1 MDDTFAPLPANTEPP
16 GVVFWFRQDLRLH
29 DQPALAHAAELAQR
43 LGGWLLP
50 VHVLDSGWQEQTPWG
65 FVRCGA
71 HRRAWTEMALQ
82 GLSQQLQA
90 MGSTLLRGEGEPVQS
105 LVRLVQ
111 ALGGPWLVCEE
122 IAAPEEQA
130 QVQAL
135 RHQGVRVHTHWQ
147 STLVAPEAL
156 PVPPE
161 ALPDQFTAF
170 RQLLERHGV
179 QPSAPR
185 PAPARLPALPEA
197 ALLQRGRARLASPQ
211 VEASAAAACVDP
223 RTSFPWHQAEF
234 HGTEHAALA
243 HLQRYCAR
251 GLPHRYK
258 ATRNGLDGTDDS
270 SKWSPWLATGA
281 LSARTAWAAVA
292 AFAQAHGAN
301 EGTEWLAFELLWR
314 DHFRWLHHKH
324 GRRLYRA
331 QGLGAQPAPPH
342 QPEAFA
348 RWCQGQTGN
357 AFIDAGMRELAATG
371 YLSNRMRQNVASHL
385 IHELGCDWRAGA
397 AWFEAR
403 LIDHDVYSN
412 QGNWLYLSGRGTDP
426 RPQRR
431 FNTERQAQLYDPD
444 GRYRQKW
451 AA

>member
-1 MDDTFAPLPANTEPP
+1 MSLDHTFAPSAAAPPP
-16 GVVFWFRQDLRLH
+16 GVLFWFRQDLRLH
-29 DQPALAHAAELAQR
+29 DQLALAHAAALAEHM
-43 LGGWLLP
+43 GGWLLP
-50 VHVLDSGWQEQTPWG
+50 VHVHDTGLHALTPWG
-65 FVRCGA
+65 FERTGA
-71 HRRAWTEMALQ
+71 HRLAWTDMAVQ
-82 GLSQQLQA
+82 GLSASLQA
-90 MGSTLLRGEGEPVQS
+90 LDSTLLRGEGDPLAVLAELAHALQS
-105 LVRLVQ
+105 
-111 ALGGPWLVCEE
+111 PWLVCEE
-122 IAAPEEQA
+122 IAAPEEEA

-135 RHQGVRVHTHWQ
+135 RRRGLHVQTVWQ

-156 PVPPE
+156 PLPPE
-161 ALPDQFTAF
+161 ALPDTFTPF
-170 RQLLERHGV
+170 RLLLERHGV
-179 QPSAPR
+179 QACAPI
-185 PAPARLPALPEA
+185 PAPTRLPALPPEPW
-197 ALLQRGRARLASPQ
+197 LRLAR
-211 VEASAAAACVDP
+211 ERCVPPRP
-223 RTSFPWHQAEF
+223 RTPAPVDARAAFPWGPTGLQGSEQ
-234 HGTEHAALA
+234 AALA

-258 ATRNGLDGTDDS
+258 ATRNGLDGVDDS

-292 AFAQAHGAN
+292 DFAQAQGAN
-301 EGTEWLAFELLWR
+301 EGTEWLLFELLWR
-314 DHFRWLHHKH
+314 DHFRWLHRKH

-331 QGLGAQPAPPH
+331 RGLSHLPPPPH

-348 RWCQGQTGN
+348 RWCHGESGN

-371 YLSNRMRQNVASHL
+371 HLSNRMRQNVASWL
-385 IHELGCDWRAGA
+385 IHDLGCDWRAGA

-426 RPQRR
+426 RPHRR
-431 FNTERQAQLYDPD
+431 FNPEWQAQRYDPE